1 MLIFH
6 FSLHFPICPLAL
18 WSHHMI
24 LISSFL
30 GTLLSILY
38 VTQSSF
44 FHSRS
49 DSGLFLL
56 SCRLWMNIRPYPL
69 APLSS
74 ALPPFI
80 ALLGPASFFLLNIS
94 STLFQI
100 SYFLG
105 LSRAY
110 VCAFQECLIL
120 SYLISPPSFFPSPS
134 VILFLPLSSM
144 TCIPALFI
152 SVIYL
157 LSCRHIASQ
166 K

>member
-1 MLIFH
+1 MMRNSSFSHLSSRSVVSSYDTYFIFSWYSAFH
-6 FSLHFPICPLAL
+6 PICDP
-18 WSHHMI
+18 I
-24 LISSFL
+24 FF
-30 GTLLSILY
+30 
-38 VTQSSF
+38 F

-105 LSRAY
+105 LNRAY

-134 VILFLPLSSM
+134 VILFLPLSPM